1 MQQWI
6 VEFTI
11 DTPSGPKV
19 MVESYYMP
27 TVTDVRNEVTKR
39 GGYVLTIRPHERS
52 SFERWL
58 ARSSWWQVQLL
69 RGVQFRSTATS
80 PGVALWRLIQAETN
94 PRRQNILSP
103 AREALSRG
111 LGVIDAFKALQIFD
125 HGTIAILAASERSN
139 KLHEGIPHAI
149 QNITQKRKNRRAI
162 IGTMS
167 WIGFDIFTIVQGMYW
182 GKDKI
187 IGWFKSNPPTEP
199 DKLEQFNSVVG
210 NLEILWNV
218 LLWFAFFMA
227 AFLIWAILSFWH
239 NRGKKDFPTAR
250 IVRRIPMI
258 GAYLRDLAFSDSTAA
273 AARMLR
279 GNVAIADV
287 LSQASE
293 ATSLPEVSDY
303 WLTAREELSRGVGLG
318 SALDRPPLTRSER
331 LELAGISDLSQVAT
345 VMESIAE
352 MRAQAAKTK
361 HSLIVWAAFGLSGL
375 YLVIAF
381 GSAIYAL
388 TVMNMSMDS
397 MMNSFIS
404 DGGGGGDMGGGLM

>member
-6 VEFTI
+6 VEYTV
-11 DTPSGPKV
+11 DTPSGPKQK
-19 MVESYYMP
+19 VESYYMP
-27 TVTDVRNEVTKR
+27 TAADVRNEISKR

-69 RGVQFRSTATS
+69 RGIQFRATATS

-111 LGVIDAFKALQIFD
+111 LGIIDALKALNIFD
-125 HGTIAILAASERSN
+125 HGTMAILAASERSN

-149 QNITQKRKNRRAI
+149 QNISLKKRNKRAI

-167 WIGFDIFTIVQGMYW
+167 WIGFDIISIVQGMFW

-187 IGWFKSNPPTEP
+187 IGWFRSNPPTDAEA
-199 DKLEQFNSVVG
+199 LEKYTYVVR
-210 NLEILWNV
+210 NLE
-218 LLWFAFFMA
+218 LLWGFLTWFAVAMIVFMG
-227 AFLIWAILSFWH
+227 WATISFWH
-239 NRGKKDFPTAR
+239 NRGKKDWPTAR
-250 IVRRIPMI
+250 IVRKIPLI
-258 GAYLRDLAFSDSTAA
+258 GAYLRDLGFADSTAA

-279 GNVAIADV
+279 GSVPIADV
-287 LSQASE
+287 LMQAAE
-293 ATSLPEVSDY
+293 ATTLPEVSNY
-303 WLTAREELSRGVGLG
+303 WFNARENLTRGVGLG
-318 SALDRPPLTRSER
+318 AALDTEPLTRNER
-331 LELAGISDLSQVAT
+331 LELAGVSDLGQVGT
-345 VMESIAE
+345 VMESISE

-361 HSLIVWAAFGLSGL
+361 HSMIVWMAFVLSGL

-397 MMNSFIS
+397 MMAGFM
-404 DGGGGGDMGGGLM
+404 GGGGGVE